1 MLQALILNINLSVPL
16 GVSSFDSKFCYS
28 ADNKRTNKT
37 NLQMNEN
44 NNQTQIDLWNQQ
56 KEYDYEMWQKENE
69 YNTPANQVKRLQ
81 EAGIN
86 PALAMSQ
93 ISTGTATS
101 SAGGQ
106 TPPQTTAGHVEP
118 NWQESLA
125 RIQNLALVGKTFS
138 DINKQNA
145 ETDALRKQNFWIDAN
160 NLAGLQEKGASTKFN
175 TANALGRELENHFQ
189 SEVFDERVG
198 QFNQQGLKLNYETL
212 KEKAAASLT
221 ENQSQHWKFV
231 QEKLDPQQLNNLKAA
246 YADAFASVALKYS
259 NVEVNKA
266 NIEKIGH
273 EVNNLVK
280 QGTILDKTASKMDQ
294 DYYITDKT
302 AGATIQRIISE
313 SGRSQF
319 NNSFG
324 LFLDYILKIPG
335 FVSGLK

>member
-1 MLQALILNINLSVPL
+1 MLQALIINIKLSVPL
-16 GVSSFDSKFCYS
+16 GICSFDSLFCYS

-37 NLQMNEN
+37 NLQMNEQ

-56 KEYDYEMWQKENE
+56 KEYDYEMWNKENE

-81 EAGIN
+81 DAGIN
-86 PALAMSQ
+86 PALALSN
-93 ISTGTATS
+93 ISSGTATS

-118 NWQESLA
+118 NWPETLA

-160 NLAGLQEKGASTKFN
+160 NLAGLQEKGASTQFN
-175 TANALGRELENHFQ
+175 TANALGKELENHFQ
-189 SEVFDERVG
+189 RETFDERVG
-198 QFNQQGLKLNYETL
+198 QFNQMGLKLNYETL
-212 KEKAAASLT
+212 KEKAAATLT
-221 ENQSQHWKFV
+221 ENLSQHWKFV

-259 NVEVNKA
+259 NIEVNKA
-266 NIEKIGH
+266 NIVKVGH

-280 QGTILDKTASKMDQ
+280 QGKILDKTARQMDT
-294 DYYITDKT
+294 DFYISDST
-302 AGATIQRIISE
+302 AGAMVNKLKSE
-313 SGRSQF
+313 SGRASF
-319 NNSFG
+319 DNSFG
-324 LFLDYILKIPG
+324 LFLDYIFKIPG
-335 FVSGLK
+335 MIK